1 MKYPIANIP
10 YAGDA
15 GYRVVGF
22 KIQEGD
28 EAYGIYGLSEPVT
41 WFNKFI
47 SRGIKNHDGQKILV
61 EHILNTDKGISD
73 TTRQILEGFLK

>member
-10 YAGDA
+10 YAGD
-15 GYRVVGF
+15 
-22 KIQEGD
+22 
-28 EAYGIYGLSEPVT
+28 EAYGLYGLSEPAT

-47 SRGIKNHDGQKILV
+47 NQGIKNHDGQKLLV